1 MLGITNNLMYPKH
14 SGKSRVQIYG
24 NTFNDVTGFGSSS
37 NYTGLD
43 AGWIK
48 HSSVDS
54 GDGTLYGST
63 VTNNTGTASGWMFK
77 NNRTGSTG
85 TGAGGGM
92 TGELDTGSGAWSA
105 TGQPYLYYEATA
117 AGSDPNNVLRSMIG
131 MPSLDF
137 GAYEEVQIEF
147 WFHAYGAG
155 FGSDGGVGIAVTDS
169 ATSASSA
176 DQVGANLGFTS
187 DTEGGAEITYT
198 NLSGSVVNT
207 KRFNT
212 QVQTDGGD
220 LGDTPNA
227 STNYWIKAI
236 ANINNASGV
245 DGCRIWF
252 AMFTSA
258 TGSTSTDY
266 KQDFCIDNIKV
277 TGLI

>member
-1 MLGITNNLMYPKH
+1 MLGLSSGLQYHKH

-24 NTFNDVTGFGSSS
+24 NTFNDVTGFNSSS

-48 HSSVDS
+48 HISVDS

-63 VTNNTGTASGWMFK
+63 VTDNTGTAAGWMFK
-77 NNRTGSTG
+77 DVRTGSSGTG
-85 TGAGGGM
+85 TGGGM
-92 TGELDTGSGAWSA
+92 ISGLDAVSGVWSA
-105 TGQPYLYYEATA
+105 TGQPYLYYEATS
-117 AGSDPNNVLRSMIG
+117 AGSDPSNIIRSMIG

-147 WFHAYGAG
+147 WFHAYGSG

-176 DQVGANLGFTS
+176 DQVGAGLGFTS

-198 NLSGSVVNT
+198 NLSGTVVNT

-212 QVQTDGGD
+212 QVQTGG
-220 LGDTPNA
+220 GNNGHTPDPN
-227 STNYWIKAI
+227 TNYWIKAI

-252 AMFTSA
+252 GMFTSA
-258 TGSTSTDY
+258 TGSGGTDY
-266 KQDFCIDNIKV
+266 KQDFCIDNIKI